1 MLQLNKLTGGK
12 LQSHVVLLLEV
23 SMTKLSKKKTDI
35 TFIDPAT
42 MQVRCTFNQCVDKF
56 TIEGTEVKKLAN
68 GNEFTAGY
76 HECVEC
82 GQRVKGRGDGRRAWA
97 NHVNRVLS
105 GENEFYNAPRTP
117 YVDPYEAAM
126 AKFKAKKA
134 AGQDNK

>member
-1 MLQLNKLTGGK
+1 MLLLNKSTGGK
-12 LQSHVVLLLEV
+12 LLSHAVLLLEV

-56 TIEGTEVKKLAN
+56 TIEGIEVKKLAN
-68 GNEFTAGY
+68 GNEFTTAY
-76 HECVEC
+76 HECSEC
-82 GQRVKGRGDGRRAWA
+82 GQRVKGRGDGKRAWK
-97 NHVNRVLS
+97 NHINRVAS
-105 GENEFYNAPRTP
+105 GENEFYNAPREL